1 MIYPDTGQIIMAYFI
16 TNLDIEFSGEWFG
29 FWHLF
34 FCFGF
39 FVVAIA
45 VLGVWFCF
53 ALLCFGVEKKG
64 LHHSSQKLER
74 NSRKDLEPEFFLSPS
89 KDAAP
94 ARLGQRAGQ
103 CWGSHTWPRRTCF
116 VKKYV
121 MSSYEAAVWLQL
133 RPFQNDEHRL
143 AQRVVLTQL
152 QQDGVLLCF
161 LGDITS
167 ILQKGSYPVSSSGCY
182 NCGL

>member
-1 MIYPDTGQIIMAYFI
+1 MNDSGF
-16 TNLDIEFSGEWFG
+16 DI
-29 FWHLF
+29 
-34 FCFGF
+34 CFF
-39 FVVAIA
+39 FVLVFCCCYRCFRCL
-45 VLGVWFCF
+45 VLLCF
-53 ALLCFGVEKKG
+53 ALFWCREKRTPSQQSETWEKQQEG
-64 LHHSSQKLER
+64 LGT
-74 NSRKDLEPEFFLSPS
+74 FFLSPS

-143 AQRVVLTQL
+143 VQRVVLTQL
-152 QQDGVLLCF
+152 QQDGVLLCL